1 MKANKLKLITIM
13 LLVILIIMVGF
24 FGVYSRENGRMK
36 NTVKDYKYAMDI
48 EGVKVATIELAT
60 GTKEIIKDKDGNIVN
75 GATDEEIEKNGYT
88 RVEEPINKEENKTQD
103 NYNLTKEVIKN
114 RFDKLGVTGYVIRLD
129 EESGKI
135 VLELPDNDNLNNILE
150 IVTTVGKFEIVDA
163 DTKEVLIN
171 NDDISTSNVY
181 RNTTAY
187 GTEMSFSIEFNGE
200 GKKKFE
206 DITKKYVTVNKEEEN
221 KVAENNENSSTETT
235 ENKEEQKTEETEKK
249 VALKLDDIELMSTS
263 FEKPVTDGK
272 MYLTVGQT
280 ATTPEQVKNNYA
292 QAQKM
297 AALLSTKPMPLSY
310 KQNNNTFVQSEL
322 KENTTK
328 TMMIGIAIVIAI
340 VTVFLFIKYKT
351 KGLLTAICFAG
362 FAAILLLTVRY
373 WNVEL
378 SGESIVAIFGIFVL
392 NFVLVNK
399 ILSNLNKE
407 KDNKKAE
414 TKHVINM
421 AIKDFTFKIIPL
433 FIIAV
438 VFVFATWTSTSSF
451 GMGLFWGLTLIELY
465 NLFITK
471 YVLKYLNK

>member
-88 RVEEPINKEENKTQD
+88 RVEEPVNKEENKTQD

-135 VLELPDNDNLNNILE
+135 VLELPDKDNLNNILE

-206 DITKKYVTVNKEEEN
+206 DITKKYVTVKEEN
-221 KVAENNENSSTETT
+221 KTAENNENSSTETT
-235 ENKEEQKTEETEKK
+235 ENKEEQKTEET
-249 VALKLDDIELMSTS
+249 
-263 FEKPVTDGK
+263 
-272 MYLTVGQT
+272 
-280 ATTPEQVKNNYA
+280 
-292 QAQKM
+292 
-297 AALLSTKPMPLSY
+297 
-310 KQNNNTFVQSEL
+310 
-322 KENTTK
+322 
-328 TMMIGIAIVIAI
+328 
-340 VTVFLFIKYKT
+340 
-351 KGLLTAICFAG
+351 
-362 FAAILLLTVRY
+362 
-373 WNVEL
+373 
-378 SGESIVAIFGIFVL
+378 
-392 NFVLVNK
+392 
-399 ILSNLNKE
+399 
-407 KDNKKAE
+407 
-414 TKHVINM
+414 
-421 AIKDFTFKIIPL
+421 
-433 FIIAV
+433 
-438 VFVFATWTSTSSF
+438 
-451 GMGLFWGLTLIELY
+451 
-465 NLFITK
+465 
-471 YVLKYLNK
+471 

>member
-1 MKANKLKLITIM
+1 
-13 LLVILIIMVGF
+13 
-24 FGVYSRENGRMK
+24 
-36 NTVKDYKYAMDI
+36 
-48 EGVKVATIELAT
+48 
-60 GTKEIIKDKDGNIVN
+60 
-75 GATDEEIEKNGYT
+75 
-88 RVEEPINKEENKTQD
+88 
-103 NYNLTKEVIKN
+103 
-114 RFDKLGVTGYVIRLD
+114 
-129 EESGKI
+129 
-135 VLELPDNDNLNNILE
+135 
-150 IVTTVGKFEIVDA
+150 
-163 DTKEVLIN
+163 
-171 NDDISTSNVY
+171 
-181 RNTTAY
+181 
-187 GTEMSFSIEFNGE
+187 
-200 GKKKFE
+200 
-206 DITKKYVTVNKEEEN
+206 
-221 KVAENNENSSTETT
+221 
-235 ENKEEQKTEETEKK
+235 
-249 VALKLDDIELMSTS
+249 
-263 FEKPVTDGK
+263 
-272 MYLTVGQT
+272 
-280 ATTPEQVKNNYA
+280 
-292 QAQKM
+292 M

-378 SGESIVAIFGIFVL
+378 SGESIVAIFGILVL

-414 TKHVINM
+414 AKHVINM